1 MVAVFKFLTKREL
14 LKIFFNQVQ
23 TNSSQLLEFT
33 KKFFEQHEPTFIN
46 SERKVLKFN
55 YKYIPNSL
63 LLINLIT
70 KRKK

>member
-33 KKFFEQHEPTFIN
+33 KKFFEHEPTFIN